1 MSTANN
7 VPWKRLTVEAVAII
21 VSILMAFAIDAWWDD
36 RQTRMEEQ
44 QILHGLKEEF
54 IVIHEVLTSDMAE
67 HLQRLE
73 MLEKLLLEF
82 VNGPSEDVG
91 PIMDMA
97 LLALV
102 SPNTSDI
109 GNGTLDALLN
119 SGSVEILQNRELRAR
134 LAAWPGVIGEVW
146 DDQINGAKIVLEI
159 HIPYFISEN
168 VAAGAAM
175 SQWYSDWPIPVQ
187 STSNDPDAI
196 TRLLDDPKFRVLV
209 EIRYGFLRHLTGEFA
224 AAISAAEEI
233 VSEIDKSI
241 DTVTY

>member
-7 VPWKRLTVEAVAII
+7 IPWKRLTVEAVAII

-54 IVIHEVLTSDMAE
+54 IVIHEVLTRDMAE

-73 MLEKLLLEF
+73 MLETLLLEF
-82 VNGPSEDVG
+82 ENGPSKDVG
-91 PIMDMA
+91 RVVDKA
-97 LLALV
+97 LLELV
-102 SPNTSDI
+102 SPSTSDI

-119 SGSVEILQNRELRAR
+119 SGSVEILQSRKLRAR

-146 DDQINGAKIVLEI
+146 DDQENGAKMVFEI

-196 TRLLDDPKFRVLV
+196 KRLMGDPKFRVLV
-209 EIRYGFLRHLTGEFA
+209 EIRYGFRRHLTDEFEVAILA
-224 AAISAAEEI
+224 AAEI
-233 VSEIDKSI
+233 ISEIDNSI
-241 DTVTY
+241 AM